1 MTEKYQIVSHDMSKK
16 EQVSLD
22 FLGEEVAKSTLAFHS
37 SFDQYTQT
45 PLVELKETA
54 EYFGLKNIFVKD
66 ESYRFGLN
74 AFKVLGGSYAIGKY
88 IAEKL
93 GKSIDELPY
102 KTMTSDEVKKELG
115 EMTFIT
121 ATDGNHGRGVAWT
134 AMELKQNSIV
144 YMPKGS
150 ATERLENIRAH
161 GAKAEIMDMNYDEC
175 VRLANE
181 HANEHGYIMVQDTA
195 WDGYEDIP
203 TWIMQGY
210 TTMAYEAYLEM
221 EEKGIKPTHIFL
233 QAGVGSMASA
243 VAGFFSS
250 VYRGADKPVI
260 TVVEPQKA
268 NCIFKTA
275 EADDGA
281 LHFVTGDMDTIM
293 AGLACGEPCTIGW
306 PVLDGY
312 VEHFLSV
319 PDDSAAEGMRILGN
333 PIGQDHKVISG
344 ESGAA
349 PLGVVAQLMEQQEL
363 EAFRKEIGLDE
374 NSVVFMI
381 STEGDTDA
389 QHYRDVVWKGK
400 HPNK

>member
-150 ATERLENIRAH
+150 ATERLEN
-161 GAKAEIMDMNYDEC
+161 
-175 VRLANE
+175 
-181 HANEHGYIMVQDTA
+181 
-195 WDGYEDIP
+195 
-203 TWIMQGY
+203 
-210 TTMAYEAYLEM
+210 
-221 EEKGIKPTHIFL
+221 
-233 QAGVGSMASA
+233 
-243 VAGFFSS
+243 
-250 VYRGADKPVI
+250 
-260 TVVEPQKA
+260 
-268 NCIFKTA
+268 
-275 EADDGA
+275 
-281 LHFVTGDMDTIM
+281 
-293 AGLACGEPCTIGW
+293 
-306 PVLDGY
+306 
-312 VEHFLSV
+312 
-319 PDDSAAEGMRILGN
+319 
-333 PIGQDHKVISG
+333 
-344 ESGAA
+344 
-349 PLGVVAQLMEQQEL
+349 
-363 EAFRKEIGLDE
+363 
-374 NSVVFMI
+374 
-381 STEGDTDA
+381 
-389 QHYRDVVWKGK
+389 
-400 HPNK
+400 